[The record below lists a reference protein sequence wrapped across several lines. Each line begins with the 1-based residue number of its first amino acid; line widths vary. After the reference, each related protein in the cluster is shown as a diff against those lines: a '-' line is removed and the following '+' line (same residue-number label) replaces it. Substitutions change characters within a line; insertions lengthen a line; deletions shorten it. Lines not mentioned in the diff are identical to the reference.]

1 MTTLDDISGRPG
13 ALVYIYEIV
22 FNFFQGVGVL
32 NRGDGK
38 RGNRGFVEQSNATQ
52 PKPEGAW
59 ISRGVVSI
67 SIIISY
73 TVYIYL
79 LYSNSIS

>member
-52 PKPEGAW
+52 RNQHMRV
-59 ISRGVVSI
+59 RGFHAE
-67 SIIISY
+67 
-73 TVYIYL
+73 
-79 LYSNSIS
+79 